1 MSNRLIRIRK
11 LNEDSMAE
19 NETLKAVGAK
29 PASSNAAAP
38 NPTPA
43 GVARA
48 PMTELET
55 LVRARYPLIYV
66 VSWEE
71 QRVAEEVAKVAERLG
86 KRVFEWS
93 ATNGLVPYGTSAQ
106 SQKHKDTAT
115 TDPLIAMDTISSYVE
130 PALYIFKDLHP
141 FLKDSNIAIV
151 RRMREMA
158 STLKN
163 TYKTIILVSPTFS
176 IPCDLEKDVTVLD
189 FELPAEKEF
198 TALLGRIV
206 EEVKANPKLDVSQVP
221 KVREQIVHSLM
232 GLTLSEGENVLAK
245 ALVRHHGLSEKS
257 VAVILSEKEQIIRKN
272 GLLEYYAA
280 NEDMSS
286 VGGLD
291 ELKNWLQKRTVAF
304 TDQARQFGL
313 PAPKGVLLLGVQG
326 CGKSLMA
333 KAVSNIWKLPLLRFD
348 VGKVFGSLVGS
359 SEENVRR
366 AIRVAESVSP
376 VVFWVDEIDKAF
388 RGSQGSSASTDG
400 GTSARVFGTF
410 LTWLNEKKRPVF
422 VVATANDVTLLPPEL
437 LRKGRFDEIFFVDL
451 PAAEE
456 RKEIFRVHLT
466 KRKFN
471 LEKFDLAKAAEVS
484 DGFSGAEIEEAIVSA
499 MFDAFYEKQ
508 NLTTERIITAVTQ
521 TVPLSKTMSEKMIEL
536 RKWATGRARSASRE
550 KYVSAHDQQNSQK
563 ENV

>member
-1 MSNRLIRIRK
+1 
-11 LNEDSMAE
+11 MAE